1 MLPILILPAAESDL
15 RSAMAHYDEVRS
27 GYGELFR
34 LEIDR
39 TLGLIRR
46 WPSGYEQVSPTLRR
60 AVVHRFPY
68 AVVYRVLP
76 DQVRVVGVVPTRRDP
91 AQYSALD
98 DPSQHQS
105 MDNQLLLHP
114 E

>member
-1 MLPILILPAAESDL
+1 MLPILVLPAAESDIDA
-15 RSAMAHYDEVRS
+15 AMTHYDEVRP

-39 TLGLIRR
+39 TLSLIRR

-76 DQVRVVGVVPTRRDP
+76 DVIRIVGVVPTRRDP
-91 AQYSALD
+91 AQYTALD
-98 DPSQHQS
+98 DPAQH
-105 MDNQLLLHP
+105 
-114 E
+114 

>member
-15 RSAMAHYDEVRS
+15 RFAMAHYDEVRS

-46 WPSGYEQVSPTLRR
+46 WPSG
-60 AVVHRFPY
+60 
-68 AVVYRVLP
+68 
-76 DQVRVVGVVPTRRDP
+76 
-91 AQYSALD
+91 
-98 DPSQHQS
+98 
-105 MDNQLLLHP
+105 
-114 E
+114 